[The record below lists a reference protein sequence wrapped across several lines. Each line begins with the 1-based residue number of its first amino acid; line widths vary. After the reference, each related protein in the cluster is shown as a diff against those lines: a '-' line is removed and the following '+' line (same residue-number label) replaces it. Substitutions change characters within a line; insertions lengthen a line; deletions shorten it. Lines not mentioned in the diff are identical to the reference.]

1 MPASTCLLVEPIGTK
16 VSSYAELIL
25 HAGCFEVMVAHTEDE
40 ARKYVSE
47 YSWLSTLIVDSAV
60 RGYVE
65 LVRFVRRR
73 SPAATIVVVGE
84 ADASAVPEATAIVSR
99 QNPDD
104 LLEALRGG

>member
-1 MPASTCLLVEPIGTK
+1 MPASTCLLVEPFGTN
-16 VSSYAELIL
+16 VSFYVELIL
-25 HAGCFEVMVAHTEDE
+25 HAGCFEVMIAHTDEE

-47 YSWLSTLIVDSAV
+47 YSWLSTLIVDSSV

-73 SPAATIVVVGE
+73 SPSSTIIVVGE
-84 ADASAVPEATAIVSR
+84 ADAGAVPEATAIVSR
-99 QNPDD
+99 QNPDA